1 MQQLGLLTAVRLVP
15 QDDVIVIQKAL
26 SKDQIDEVISLS
38 KEFRR
43 PAEAEYVES
52 KSLPPRAP
60 RRNRIPRGEHFRI
73 NLSLLA
79 DYLRVP
85 RSPVRSIPRERVTTE
100 HLVVDA
106 RPARHDTYLIEASPR
121 RRDEY
126 EEIDY
131 EEYIERPRRISI
143 SRPRSVSVNTHARH
157 SSPLRLIEPRGYAE
171 ERIETRARNSGQM
184 VLVRPRHSDHDV
196 DEYVRALEEEAR
208 LLRLERRGGYE
219 VTRDRETDIID
230 SKGNETEIHEVKRT
244 ERKGGTH
251 PSDIIVRVGKSCG

>member
-1 MQQLGLLTAVRLVP
+1 M
-15 QDDVIVIQKAL
+15 
-26 SKDQIDEVISLS
+26 
-38 KEFRR
+38 
-43 PAEAEYVES
+43 ES
-52 KSLPPRAP
+52 KSLPPGPP
-60 RRNRIPRGEHFRI
+60 RRYRNPREKPFRI
-73 NLSLLA
+73 NLCLLA

-121 RRDEY
+121 RRDEH

-131 EEYIERPRRISI
+131 QEYIERPRRLSI

-171 ERIETRARNSGQM
+171 ERIETRPRNSGQM
-184 VLVRPRHSDHDV
+184 VLVRPRHSDHEV
-196 DEYVRALEEEAR
+196 DEYVRELEEEAR

-219 VTRDRETDIID
+219 VTRDRETDVID
-230 SKGNETEIHEVKRT
+230 SKGNETEIHEVRRT
-244 ERKGGTH
+244 ERKGETH
-251 PSDIIVRVGKSCG
+251 PSK

>member
-1 MQQLGLLTAVRLVP
+1 MLTTVRLLL

-43 PAEAEYVES
+43 PAEARYVES
-52 KSLPPRAP
+52 KSLPSGSPE
-60 RRNRIPRGEHFRI
+60 RNRILRGADFRI

-106 RPARHDTYLIEASPR
+106 RPTRHDTYMIEASPR

-131 EEYIERPRRISI
+131 KEYIERPRRISI

-157 SSPLRLIEPRGYAE
+157 SSPLRLIEPRGHAE
-171 ERIETRARNSGQM
+171 ERIETRPRNSGQM
-184 VLVRPRHSDHDV
+184 VVVRPRHSDHEI
-196 DEYVRALEEEAR
+196 DEYVRQLEEEAR

-219 VTRDRETDIID
+219 VTRDRETDVID
-230 SKGNETEIHEVKRT
+230 SKGNEMEIHEVRRT
-244 ERKGGTH
+244 ERKGETH
-251 PSDIIVRVGKSCG
+251 PSK